1 VKPTKTPKPTA
12 KPTVKPTKTPKPTTK
27 PTGKPTAKPTGK
39 PTAKPTGKPTAGP
52 TGKPTAK
59 PTGKPTAGPTGK
71 PTAKPSGKPT
81 AGPTGKPTAGPTTKP
96 TRVPKPSVTPTAK
109 PTAGPTVTPKP
120 TEEPARPNVLLLAKL
135 TTSGCGKRTMKLTW
149 TRVEEADGY
158 DVFFAHCGN
167 DIGQRATVS
176 CSGSCAYQF
185 KNLEKGE
192 TYKGYVRAW
201 KRVDGEKSLIA
212 ESPLVHAV
220 TDEYNSKWCNV
231 KAIKLNRSSLVLKAG
246 ESKALKATL
255 SLVKSGRKALQHEK
269 PVRYYSSNP
278 NVARVNSSGMVKAV
292 GKGRCTIYAIAVNG
306 ERASVK
312 ITVK

>member
-1 VKPTKTPKPTA
+1 
-12 KPTVKPTKTPKPTTK
+12 
-27 PTGKPTAKPTGK
+27 
-39 PTAKPTGKPTAGP
+39 
-52 TGKPTAK
+52 
-59 PTGKPTAGPTGK
+59 
-71 PTAKPSGKPT
+71 
-81 AGPTGKPTAGPTTKP
+81 
-96 TRVPKPSVTPTAK
+96 VTPTAK

-135 TTSGCGKRTMKLTW
+135 TTSGCGKRTLKLTW

>member
-1 VKPTKTPKPTA
+1 
-12 KPTVKPTKTPKPTTK
+12 
-27 PTGKPTAKPTGK
+27 
-39 PTAKPTGKPTAGP
+39 
-52 TGKPTAK
+52 
-59 PTGKPTAGPTGK
+59 
-71 PTAKPSGKPT
+71 
-81 AGPTGKPTAGPTTKP
+81 
-96 TRVPKPSVTPTAK
+96 
-109 PTAGPTVTPKP
+109 
-120 TEEPARPNVLLLAKL
+120 
-135 TTSGCGKRTMKLTW
+135 M
-149 TRVEEADGY
+149 
-158 DVFFAHCGN
+158 
-167 DIGQRATVS
+167 
-176 CSGSCAYQF
+176 
-185 KNLEKGE
+185 
-192 TYKGYVRAW
+192 
-201 KRVDGEKSLIA
+201 IA